1 MPHPGC
7 LETAQRPSNIGN
19 LFEQHFKLVVA
30 NTAELR
36 EEVHRIRYKVYCQ
49 ELGYE
54 REEDCKN
61 GMEQDIYDRRSIHCL
76 LMHLSSSLYAG
87 CVRLVFPAP
96 LQAAESCQ
104 GGFPPSKLFKTEANL
119 PFERVFGHSSQSN
132 SIELRNLPRHSFGEV
147 SRLAV
152 TSEFRKLNG
161 ERQTTQGL
169 SDEQCESLENERRY
183 FPLISLGL
191 CLTTVGIVTEVGLE
205 GAFTIM
211 QPRLARHLRHFGINF
226 HQVGELVEFHGQRG
240 LFQLSLKEA
249 LISMRPDAYELYQR
263 LHCKIRF
270 ARKLLAS

>member
-1 MPHPGC
+1 MPHPRC

-19 LFEQHFKLVVA
+19 LFEQHFKLIVA

-61 GMEQDIYDRRSIHCL
+61 DMEQDIYDRRSIHCL

-87 CVRLVFPAP
+87 CVRLVLPAP
-96 LQAAESCQ
+96 LQA
-104 GGFPPSKLFKTEANL
+104 EANL
-119 PFERVFGHSSQSN
+119 PFERVFEHSSQSN

-147 SRLAV
+147 SRLAI
-152 TSEFRKLNG
+152 TPEFRKRNG
-161 ERQTTQGL
+161 EEVQAIQGL
-169 SDEQCESLENERRY
+169 SSKQRESLENERQY

-191 CLTTVGIVTEVGLE
+191 CLAATSIVMEVDLD

-211 QPRLARHLRHFGINF
+211 QPRLARHLRRFGINF
-226 HQVGELVEFHGQRG
+226 CQVGELVEFHGQRG

-249 LISMRPDAYELYQR
+249 LTSMRPDVYELYQR

-270 ARKLLAS
+270 ARKLLAG